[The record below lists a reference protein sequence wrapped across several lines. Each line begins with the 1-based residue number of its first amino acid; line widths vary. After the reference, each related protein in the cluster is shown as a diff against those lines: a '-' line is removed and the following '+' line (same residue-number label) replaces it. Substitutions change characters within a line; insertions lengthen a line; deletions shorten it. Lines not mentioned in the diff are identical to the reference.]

1 MQEPA
6 DTHGHAAGMIHYFVA
21 RKHNLQEESDI
32 GASTTGVRRSNV
44 SGRCSR
50 CWSTMSVLVPVR
62 VPAYAATASHSY
74 FHVLSVLM
82 HVLLVCVYIPT
93 VICYYCWSVFG
104 GVCVCQ
110 MFLRLDLVL
119 SVQMLGLR
127 WHSLTDP
134 MLGCHATCLPLAS
147 VYFCVDPSPKQS
159 LLH

>member
-1 MQEPA
+1 M
-6 DTHGHAAGMIHYFVA
+6 
-21 RKHNLQEESDI
+21 
-32 GASTTGVRRSNV
+32 
-44 SGRCSR
+44 SG
-50 CWSTMSVLVPVR
+50 LVPVR

-82 HVLLVCVYIPT
+82 HVLLVCVCVYIPT
-93 VICYYCWSVFG
+93 VSCYYCWSVFG
-104 GVCVCQ
+104 IGCVCQ

-147 VYFCVDPSPKQS
+147 GYFYVDPSPKHS
-159 LLH
+159 LHH